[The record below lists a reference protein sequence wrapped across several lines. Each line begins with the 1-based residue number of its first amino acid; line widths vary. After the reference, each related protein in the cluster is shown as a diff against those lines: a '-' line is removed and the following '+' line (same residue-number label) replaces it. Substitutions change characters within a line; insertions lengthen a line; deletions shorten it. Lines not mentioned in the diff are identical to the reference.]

1 MNQFSLTDEQV
12 IKLMKVL
19 DVAIYNNPSWTE
31 EDLEINSDT
40 VNIQNLFFM
49 QLGGQNKQLFDE
61 LIKENK

>member
-19 DVAIYNNPSWTE
+19 DVAIYNNPSRTE